1 MSVCPS
7 AVVRLRKNRS
17 ATAYASYAVSW
28 LHLLLRAL
36 PVLPAR
42 RILRQQTKLHF
53 TAQQHTSIAKLGAP
67 AILQQSC
74 LPHPLASHVHARS
87 LSVAAAAYLPTLDLS
102 QNSWHSRLVNSK
114 DGRMG
119 QGYWAQMTKRKMARD
134 ADYCM
139 PVKVCCLCF
148 PRKSRQMQTLG
159 SSYDKICRSWT
170 QKDISVICGVLLVK
184 TRRHCSPC
192 GE

>member
-1 MSVCPS
+1 MPYPGYIFSSVPCPFYQRDGYY
-7 AVVRLRKNRS
+7 VNRRNCTLQRS
-17 ATAYASYAVSW
+17 NIRPLQIW
-28 LHLLLRAL
+28 
-36 PVLPAR
+36 VLP
-42 RILRQQTKLHF
+42 QYCSSH
-53 TAQQHTSIAKLGAP
+53 G
-67 AILQQSC
+67 
-74 LPHPLASHVHARS
+74 LPHPLASHMHARS
-87 LSVAAAAYLPTLDLS
+87 LSVAAAAYLPTSDLS

-148 PRKSRQMQTLG
+148 PRESRKMQTLG
-159 SSYDKICRSWT
+159 SYDKICRSWT
-170 QKDISVICGVLLVK
+170 QKDISVMCGVLLVK
-184 TRRHCSPC
+184 TMRHCSPC